1 MATLTE
7 YTRYADAQAHTDS
20 HAFWQLFDGD
30 RDSVMIGYGCISRH
44 ADGSGRTAVRI
55 ALASAP
61 GATASLVDDTA
72 MPPIPGLL
80 DLTSS
85 QR

>member
-7 YTRYADAQAHTDS
+7 YTRYADAQTHADS
-20 HAFWQLFDGD
+20 HAFWQLFDRD
-30 RDSVMIGYGCISRH
+30 RESLMIAYGRISRH
-44 ADGSGRTAVRI
+44 ADGSGRTPVRI

-61 GATASLVDDTA
+61 GATASPVDDIA
-72 MPPIPGLL
+72 MPPIPSLL
-80 DLTSS
+80 DLSSS